1 MTDQDTFRALVLR
14 EDDGKIAAAIET
26 LDRADLPDGDVTVDI
41 QYSTLNYK
49 DGMVLGGIG
58 RLVRNYPHVPGIDFA
73 GVVETSDSPDFAP
86 GDRVVLTGWRVGE
99 AHWGG
104 YAERAAV
111 PAEMLMPVPE
121 GWDFEQAA
129 AVPEC
134 FLTGFV
140 NFYMEAGLQRGETV
154 LTHGGASG
162 VGTAAIQ
169 LACASGNSIFV
180 TAGSAEKVAR
190 CEELGAELAIN
201 YREHDFVESVLA
213 YTEGAGVDVIMDIV
227 GGDYL
232 HRNLKLL
239 KPKGRLVIISTLGG
253 AHTEIDLGVLMRRRA
268 CIIGSVLRGRS
279 LAEKIE
285 IKQRFMQRFWSLFL
299 EGRLRPVID
308 SVFPIEQAVAAHLRM
323 AENRNVGKI
332 VLKVR

>member
-1 MTDQDTFRALVLR
+1 MHAIQIQSDVERTLLWQPSSDPVCGTGEVLVDVHATALN
-14 EDDGKIAAAIET
+14 
-26 LDRADLPDGDVTVDI
+26 RADLFQRAGKYPPPPGASKILGLEIAGEV
-41 QYSTLNYK
+41 S
-49 DGMVLGGIG
+49 VLGE
-58 RLVRNYPHVPGIDFA
+58 N
-73 GVVETSDSPDFAP
+73 VEGCKL
-86 GDRVVLTGWRVGE
+86 GDRVCALLAG
-99 AHWGG
+99 GG

-129 AVPEC
+129 AMPEC

-140 NFYMEAGLQRGETV
+140 NFYMEAELQAGEIV

-169 LACASGNSIFV
+169 LARASGNSIFV

-190 CEELGAELAIN
+190 CEELGADLAIN

-213 YTEGAGVDVIMDIV
+213 HTDGAGVDVILDIV

-239 KPKGRLVIISTLGG
+239 KPKGRLVLISTLGG
-253 AHTEIDLGVLMRRRA
+253 ARTEIDLRVLMGRRA
-268 CIIGSVLRGRS
+268 RIIGSVLRSRA

-285 IKQRFMQRFWSLFL
+285 IKQLFMQRFWRMFL
-299 EGRLRPVID
+299 EGQLFPVID
-308 SVFPIEQAVAAHLRM
+308 SVFPIEQADAAQQRM
-323 AENRNVGKI
+323 AENRNIGKI

>member
-1 MTDQDTFRALVLR
+1 MHAIQIQSDVERTLLWQPSSDPVCGTGEVLVDVHATALN
-14 EDDGKIAAAIET
+14 
-26 LDRADLPDGDVTVDI
+26 RADLFQRAGKYPPPPGASKILGLEIAGEV
-41 QYSTLNYK
+41 S
-49 DGMVLGGIG
+49 VLGE
-58 RLVRNYPHVPGIDFA
+58 N
-73 GVVETSDSPDFAP
+73 VEGCKL
-86 GDRVVLTGWRVGE
+86 GDRVCALLAG
-99 AHWGG
+99 GG

>member
-1 MTDQDTFRALVLR
+1 MHAIQIQSDVERTLLWQPSPDPVCGTGEVLVDVYATALN
-14 EDDGKIAAAIET
+14 
-26 LDRADLPDGDVTVDI
+26 RADLFQRAGKYPPPPGASKILGLEIAGEV
-41 QYSTLNYK
+41 S
-49 DGMVLGGIG
+49 VLGE
-58 RLVRNYPHVPGIDFA
+58 N
-73 GVVETSDSPDFAP
+73 VEGCKL
-86 GDRVVLTGWRVGE
+86 GDRVCALLAG
-99 AHWGG
+99 GG

-140 NFYMEAGLQRGETV
+140 NFYMEAGLQPGETV

>member
-1 MTDQDTFRALVLR
+1 MHAIQIQSDVERTLLWQPSSDPVCGTGEVLVDVHATALN
-14 EDDGKIAAAIET
+14 
-26 LDRADLPDGDVTVDI
+26 RADLFQRAGKYPPPPGASKILGLEIAGEV
-41 QYSTLNYK
+41 S
-49 DGMVLGGIG
+49 VLGE
-58 RLVRNYPHVPGIDFA
+58 N
-73 GVVETSDSPDFAP
+73 VEGCKL
-86 GDRVVLTGWRVGE
+86 GDRVCALLAG
-99 AHWGG
+99 GG

-140 NFYMEAGLQRGETV
+140 NFYMEAELQPGETV

-169 LACASGNSIFV
+169 LARASGNSILV
-180 TAGSAEKVAR
+180 TAGSPEKVAR
-190 CEELGAELAIN
+190 CEDLGADLAIN